1 MKDKNEILE
10 EDTVYF
16 IAGDI
21 DASDVADDLGGEIT
35 VTVDWISK
43 KCSESIKI
51 SRPTKSQE
59 QRTWVSTK
67 EINGEH

>member
-10 EDTVYF
+10 EDAVYF

-35 VTVDWISK
+35 VTVDWIS
-43 KCSESIKI
+43 
-51 SRPTKSQE
+51 
-59 QRTWVSTK
+59 
-67 EINGEH
+67 